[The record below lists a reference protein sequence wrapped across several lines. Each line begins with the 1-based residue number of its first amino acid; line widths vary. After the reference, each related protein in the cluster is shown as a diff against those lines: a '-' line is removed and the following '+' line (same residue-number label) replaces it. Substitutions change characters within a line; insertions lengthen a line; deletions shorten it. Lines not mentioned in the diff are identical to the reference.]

1 MRLTLTLALLAL
13 TPASTLAQ
21 GYYSQPSP
29 PPGYRGAPPLSS
41 LRNGMTVE
49 LNLGIGWAH
58 ASNNDG
64 GTSATSGAVLG
75 GLDLGVG
82 GWINPKMALTG
93 RIAGVS
99 DSQNGVTAVAVFV
112 GPSLQYWLDNNFW
125 LGGGAGFS
133 RVAAFADGDSI
144 GINGFGLDLR
154 AGYTF
159 TPSSENTFNLSV
171 ELTPGFYDGGNITG
185 IALLAGYQHL

>member
-1 MRLTLTLALLAL
+1 MRLALTLALLFLA
-13 TPASTLAQ
+13 PATALAQ
-21 GYYSQPSP
+21 GYYSQPP
-29 PPGYRGAPPLSS
+29 PQPGYGGPSPAAS

-58 ASNNDG
+58 ASDG
-64 GTSATSGAVLG
+64 DSGASTTSDVVLG

-82 GWINPKMALTG
+82 GWLNSKMALTG

-99 DSQNGVTAVAVFV
+99 DSQNGVTAVSVFV
-112 GPSLQYWLDNNFW
+112 GPSLQYWLDNHFW
-125 LGGGAGFS
+125 LGGGAGFA
-133 RVAAFADGDSI
+133 RVAAFSDGDSI

-159 TPSSENTFNLSV
+159 TQNSENTFNLSV